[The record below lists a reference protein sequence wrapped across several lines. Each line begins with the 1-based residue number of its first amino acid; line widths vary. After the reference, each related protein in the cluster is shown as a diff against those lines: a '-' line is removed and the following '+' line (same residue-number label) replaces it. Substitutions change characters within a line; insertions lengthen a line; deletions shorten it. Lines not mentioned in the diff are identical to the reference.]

1 MRGSLTTRVVLVYLG
16 LRAISWV
23 LLVLASKDQGVMP
36 DWTGPTVEP
45 IDMTVLWDGSWY
57 REVALHGYP
66 IPLPLDPTSGHVSQN
81 AWAFYP
87 LYPLVSRMLMSVTGL
102 GFPAVGSTLSLVCGL
117 GAAVLMAGLLAERLG
132 QRAALATVAVWAAFP
147 AAVSLQLAFT
157 ESMAMLLLCGALW
170 AVSRRAWLPAAGL
183 ALLLGLTR
191 PIAAPLVVVVAVALV
206 VRWRGRARNPVGRT
220 ELVSGAA
227 ALAATCLAA
236 VLWAL
241 IAWSAT
247 GSRTAYTD
255 TMSAWRA
262 GGVIVPLK
270 PWLSMSQWVFRDS
283 SHAATYGPVALA
295 ALVTTI
301 VVLTCGPWATRLGP
315 ELRTW
320 CLAYPAYLGLVL
332 DPFTSIFRYA
342 LPLFPLLAVV
352 LGAGWVDRAA
362 RWLATRTMVLVAAGI
377 VGQAAWIWKLL
388 VFHPPSD
395 FPP

>member
-1 MRGSLTTRVVLVYLG
+1 MRGSLTGRVVVVYLA
-16 LRAISWV
+16 LRAVSWV
-23 LLVLASKDQGVMP
+23 LLVLASGRQGVML

-57 REVALHGYP
+57 RQVALHGYP
-66 IPLPLDPTSGHVSQN
+66 VPLPVDPNSGHVAQN

-87 LYPLVSRMLMSVTGL
+87 LFPLLSRMLMSVTGL
-102 GFPAVGSTLSLVCGL
+102 GFPAVGSTVALLCGL
-117 GAAVLMAGLLAERLG
+117 GAAVLMARLLAERLG

-147 AAVSLQLAFT
+147 AAVSLQLAYT
-157 ESMAMLLLCGALW
+157 ESMALLLLCGALW
-170 AVSRRAWLPAAGL
+170 ALLRRAWLPAAGL

-206 VRWRGRARNPVGRT
+206 LRWRGRARDPVSRA
-220 ELVSGAA
+220 ELLSGAT
-227 ALAATCLAA
+227 ALVATALAA

-262 GGVIVPLK
+262 GGHIVPFK

-283 SHAATYGPVALA
+283 AHAATYGPVALA
-295 ALVTTI
+295 GLATTI

-320 CLAYPAYLGLVL
+320 CLAYPAYLALVL

-342 LPLFPLLAVV
+342 LPLFPLVAVV
-352 LGAGWVDRAA
+352 LDAGWVDRAA
-362 RWLATRTMVLVAAGI
+362 RWLAARTAVLVAAGV